1 MHMLRSFLSWLLLV
15 LPVAVHAGHYLLPPN
30 GDAVVGRVDRATT
43 SYSDTLSDIARTHG
57 IGYRE
62 ITLANP
68 GVDPWLP
75 GEGRDIV
82 IPGRYVLPAAPR
94 RGIVVNIPEM
104 RLYFYPP
111 AGDTP
116 SEVVTYPISIGR
128 RDWRTPIG
136 ETRIVAKRANP
147 AWYPPESIRREHA
160 EKGDP
165 LPKVVPAGPDNP
177 LGAYALKLALPGY
190 LLHGTNKPYGLGM
203 RVSHGCIRLY
213 PRHIEALFEQVKVGT
228 PVTLVNQ
235 PIKAGWLGDELY
247 LEVHPPLEEDAEQFR
262 DRFSIAIDAVLAVSQ
277 RLPVID
283 WKALERVLERS
294 DGIPAVI
301 GHARAPLQARQ
312 KEPPLAQAAR

>member
-1 MHMLRSFLSWLLLV
+1 MLPWLLAPLF
-15 LPVAVHAGHYLLPPN
+15 LLTPLAARADHFLLPA
-30 GDAVVGRVDRATT
+30 GEGAVIGRVERVTT
-43 SYSDTLSDIARTHG
+43 SRSDTLSDIAREHG
-57 IGYRE
+57 VGYRE

-68 GVDPWLP
+68 GIDPWLP
-75 GEGRDIV
+75 GEGTSV
-82 IPGRYVLPAAPR
+82 VVPGRYVLPDAPR
-94 RGIVVNIPEM
+94 HGIVINIPEM

-111 AGDTP
+111 AGEGP
-116 SEVVTYPISIGR
+116 AEVVTYPISIGR
-128 RDWRTPIG
+128 QDWRTPLG

-165 LPKVVPAGPDNP
+165 LPRVVPAGEDNP
-177 LGAYALKLALPGY
+177 LGAYALKLAMPGY

-213 PRHIEALFEQVKVGT
+213 PRHIEELFNQVQVGT

-247 LEVHPPLEEDAEQFR
+247 LEVHPPLEEDREQFR
-262 DRFSIAIDAVLAVSQ
+262 DRYSIAIDAVLRASS

-283 WKALERVLERS
+283 WRALERVVGQS

-301 GHARAPLQARQ
+301 GHAREPVEARQ
-312 KEPPLAQAAR
+312 GEPPLAASP